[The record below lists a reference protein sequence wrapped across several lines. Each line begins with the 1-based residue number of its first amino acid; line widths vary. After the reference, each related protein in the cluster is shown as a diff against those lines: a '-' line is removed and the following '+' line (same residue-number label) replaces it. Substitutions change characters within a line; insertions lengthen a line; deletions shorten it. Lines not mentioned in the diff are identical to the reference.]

1 MIEKNYENFI
11 PINSWAEE
19 DRPREKLILKG
30 RKSLTTAELIAILIG
45 TGTRKESAVD
55 VAKKLLAQA
64 ENNLNLL
71 GRQTIKELCRINGI
85 GEAKAISIMAA
96 LELGQRRQ
104 IADVLERKQISSS
117 ADGFR
122 FFQPIIG
129 DLPHE
134 EFWILLLNRHNK
146 IIGHQR
152 ISQGGVAGTVADL
165 KIIFKSALDILASSI
180 IAAHNHPS
188 GNLRPSQADKNLT
201 TKMVEAGKII
211 DIQVLDH
218 LIVTS
223 GGYYSFADE
232 GMI

>member
-1 MIEKNYENFI
+1 MTEYKNFL
-11 PINSWAEE
+11 PIREWREE
-19 DRPREKLILKG
+19 DRPSEKLVLKG
-30 RKSLTTAELIAILIG
+30 RKSLSSAELLSIIIG
-45 TGTRKESAVD
+45 TGTKNQTALD
-55 VAKKLLAQA
+55 LAKQILAAA

-71 GRQTIKELCRINGI
+71 GRQTIKELCRVHGV
-85 GEAKAISIMAA
+85 GESKAIKIIAA
-96 LELGQRRQ
+96 LEIGQRRQ
-104 IADVLERKQISSS
+104 IEDVLERKQVSSS
-117 ADGFR
+117 ADCFR
-122 FFQPIIG
+122 FFQPLIG

-146 IIGHQR
+146 IIGQQR

-188 GNLRPSQADKNLT
+188 LNLRPSQADKDLT
-201 TKMVEAGKII
+201 TKMVSAGKII

-218 LIVTS
+218 LIITA